1 MPEATPQGTELFE
14 IIHSTRAMRRLKP
27 DPVPDDLIRQ
37 ILLAGQAA
45 ASGGNNQRWRFLV
58 LKDPEIKK
66 KVQVYY
72 KKAFDEVVGP
82 RYASSPPPPGSDAP
96 KYQRQHRA
104 VEYLTDH
111 YHEAPVWIVACL
123 EDGANPGRSAG
134 GSIYPAVQNM
144 LLAARALGLGST
156 LTTRHIAYEKEV
168 DAAMGIPTGYHSYAI
183 LPIGYPMGRFGP
195 VGRGPLSEVVYLD
208 GWDKPYPGI

>member
-1 MPEATPQGTELFE
+1 MPGGTDLFE
-14 IIHSTRAMRRLKP
+14 IIHTTRAMRRLKP
-27 DPVPDDLIRQ
+27 DPVPDELIGK

-45 ASGGNNQRWRFLV
+45 ASGGNAQRWRFLV
-58 LKDPEIKK
+58 LKDQKIKQA
-66 KVQVYY
+66 VQTYY
-72 KKAFDEVVGP
+72 KRAFDEVVGP
-82 RYASSPPPPGSDAP
+82 RYATSSPPPGSDAARY
-96 KYQRQHRA
+96 KRQLAA

-123 EDGANPGRSAG
+123 EDGSNPTRSAG
-134 GSIYPAVQNM
+134 SSIYPAVQNM

-168 DAAMGIPTGYHSYAI
+168 DAAMGIPPGFHSYAI

-195 VGRGPLSEVVYLD
+195 VGRGPLAEVVYLD
-208 GWDKPYPGI
+208 GWGKPYPGL

>member
-1 MPEATPQGTELFE
+1 MPEGTDVFE

-27 DPVPDDLIRQ
+27 DPVPDELIRN

-45 ASGGNNQRWRFLV
+45 ASGSNAQRWRFLV
-58 LKDPEIKK
+58 LKDPEIKE

-72 KKAFDEVVGP
+72 KKAYDEVVGP
-82 RYASSPPPPGSDAP
+82 RYASSAPPPGSDAARFR
-96 KYQRQHRA
+96 RQNAA
-104 VEYLTDH
+104 VQYLTDH

-123 EDGANPGRSAG
+123 EDGSVSGPGRSAG
-134 GSIYPAVQNM
+134 ASIYPAVQNM

-168 DAAMGIPTGYHSYAI
+168 DAAMGIPPGFHSYAI

-195 VGRGPLSEVVYLD
+195 VGRGPLADVVYLD
-208 GWDKPYPGI
+208 GWGKPYPGI

>member
-1 MPEATPQGTELFE
+1 
-14 IIHSTRAMRRLKP
+14 MRRLKP
-27 DPVPDDLIRQ
+27 DPVPDELIRKV
-37 ILLAGQAA
+37 LLAGQAA
-45 ASGGNNQRWRFLV
+45 ASGANTQRWRFLV

-82 RYASSPPPPGSDAP
+82 RYASSPPPPGSDAARY
-96 KYQRQHRA
+96 KRQHAA

-123 EDGANPGRSAG
+123 EDGSVSGPGRSAG
-134 GSIYPAVQNM
+134 ASIYPAVQNM

-168 DAAMGIPTGYHSYAI
+168 DAAMGIPPGFHSYAS

-195 VGRGPLSEVVYLD
+195 VGRGPLADVVYLD
-208 GWDKPYPGI
+208 GWGKPYPGVSQ